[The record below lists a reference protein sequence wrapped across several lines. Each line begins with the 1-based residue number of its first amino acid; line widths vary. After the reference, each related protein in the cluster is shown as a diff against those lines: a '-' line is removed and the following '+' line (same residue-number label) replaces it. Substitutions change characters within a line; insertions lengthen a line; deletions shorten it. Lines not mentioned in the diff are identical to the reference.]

1 MKNIA
6 IIGGSGFIGTRLIEE
21 LGKETRYTVGNFDKQ
36 TSEKYPALTTILNV
50 TNESEI
56 EKQLRPCDCVVL
68 LAAEHRDDVS
78 PVKLYYDV
86 NVQGTKNVLGAMDK
100 NGINTI
106 IFTSSVAVYGLNK
119 PCPDENSEID
129 PFNHYGKSKFEGEE
143 ALREWYNKDTAKR
156 TLIILRPTVV
166 FGPNNKG
173 NVYNLLKQ
181 IVNGNFLMIGK
192 GENKKSM
199 SFINNIAGFIKFVV
213 DNNYSGYHLYNY
225 ADKPDLTTNELLKA
239 VEESL
244 QKKLPSVR
252 IPYPIG
258 YTAGVAFDIMAK
270 ITGKKFAISSVRV
283 KKFCSTTEFSSAK
296 LLSTGYKPSLSLQEG
311 INITVKSIV
320 EANKTH

>member
-56 EKQLRPCDCVVL
+56 EKQLRRCDCVVL

-199 SFINNIAGFIKFVV
+199 SFINNIAGFIKFVI

-258 YTAGVAFDIMAK
+258 YAAGVAFDIMAK